1 MLTRR
6 DVIKGFAVGVSTTL
20 IGPYIAKGSSRI
32 RIGFIPLT
40 DCASV
45 VVAKELGIYKKY
57 GLDVEVYKETSWP
70 NVRDKLLNGEL
81 TASHTLFSL
90 SLSVYTGIGG
100 PKGKIIPILMNL
112 NFNGQGITLSN
123 KFKGKVG
130 FRDIQNVKKVI
141 EEVKAKAGECTFA
154 MTFPGGTHDIWLRY
168 WLGACGVNPNR
179 DVRVI
184 PNPPPQMVA
193 NMKVG
198 RMDGFCVGEPWNAV
212 AVKEGVGFTHLAT
225 QDLWKNHPEKVLA
238 FNYEFLKAHPQEV
251 EAVMKAVLEAAK
263 WCDNMENR
271 RELAK
276 ILSQAK
282 YINAPVDALESRLLG
297 IYDLGIG
304 KHTYKDDYMVFFKGG
319 QVPFPRKSHAIFFL
333 AQFKRWGMVKEPL
346 DYKGIADKIIMQDI
360 YVKVAKD
367 LGIPIPKDDM
377 RPLSGFIDGVIFNPK
392 DPEGSIS
399 KYKIKEA

>member
-6 DVIKGFAVGVSTTL
+6 DVIKGFAVGVGATL
-20 IGPYIAKGSSRI
+20 IGPYIAKGSGKI

-40 DCASV
+40 DCASI
-45 VVAKELGIYKKY
+45 VVAKELGLYKKY

-70 NVRDKLLNGEL
+70 NVRDKLLSGEL

-90 SLSVYTGIGG
+90 PLSVYTGIGG

-112 NFNGQGITLSN
+112 NFNGQAITLSN

-130 FRDIQNVKKVI
+130 FRDIKNVKKVI
-141 EEVKAKAGECTFA
+141 EEIKAKEGECTFA

-212 AVKEGVGFTHLAT
+212 AVKESIGFTHLAT
-225 QDLWKNHPEKVLA
+225 QDLWKDHPEKVLA
-238 FNYEFLKAHPQEV
+238 FNHEFLKAHPQEV
-251 EAVMKAVLEAAK
+251 EAVIKAVLEAAK
-263 WCDNMENR
+263 WCDNLENR

-282 YINAPVDALESRLLG
+282 YVNAPVDALESRLLG
-297 IYDLGIG
+297 IYDLGTG
-304 KHTYKDDYMVFFKGG
+304 KHTYKDDYMVFFKEG

-333 AQFKRWGMVKEPL
+333 AQYKRWGMVKEPL
-346 DYKGIADKIIMQDI
+346 DYKGIADKIVMQDI

-377 RPLSGFIDGVIFNPK
+377 KPLSGFIDGVIFDPK
-392 DPEGSIS
+392 NPEGSIG
-399 KYKIKEA
+399 KYKIKEV

>member
-6 DVIKGFAVGVSTTL
+6 DVIKSFTVGVVANL
-20 IGPYIAKGSSRI
+20 IGPYIAKGSSKI

-45 VVAKELGIYKKY
+45 VVAKELGLYKKY

-81 TASHTLFSL
+81 TASHTLFGL
-90 SLSVYTGIGG
+90 PLSVYTGIGG
-100 PKGKIIPILMNL
+100 PKGKIIPIVMNL
-112 NFNGQGITLSN
+112 NFNGQAITLSN

-130 FRDIQNVKKVI
+130 FRDIQNVKKAI
-141 EEVKAKAGECTFA
+141 EEIKAKEGECTFA

-198 RMDGFCVGEPWNAV
+198 RMDGYCVGEPWNAV

-282 YINAPVDALESRLLG
+282 YVNAPVDVLESRLLG

-333 AQFKRWGMVKEPL
+333 AQYKRWGMVKEPL
-346 DYKGIADKIIMQDI
+346 DYKGIVDKIVMQDI
-360 YVKVAKD
+360 YIKVAKD

-377 RPLSGFIDGVIFNPK
+377 KPLSGFIDGVTFDPNNP
-392 DPEGSIS
+392 EASIG
-399 KYKIKEA
+399 KYKIKEV